1 MQFLRLAYYNT
12 DIGLWLLV
20 IELLVASS
28 HVNMLKTTMT
38 KSLIVD
44 IETIGTNFVSF
55 DEMSKEYLLKF
66 ADTGEKVQEA
76 IEGLAFSP
84 LTGEIVAIGMLNPD
98 TDNGAVYFQSPGET
112 RNSIKE
118 EGIEFTADTEAGI

>member
-44 IETIGTNFVSF
+44 IETIGTDFDSF

-66 ADTGEKVQEA
+66 ADTERK
-76 IEGLAFSP
+76 F
-84 LTGEIVAIGMLNPD
+84 
-98 TDNGAVYFQSPGET
+98 
-112 RNSIKE
+112 RRR
-118 EGIEFTADTEAGI
+118 